1 MRLRWKFFLI
11 LLVFSLTPLFVVTMI
26 SQHGTK
32 RLGDTISNDTRQTL
46 TGITHESLQQ
56 TAENS
61 STILLRTKKTLEL
74 SLLVLAEE
82 AERALAQEPP
92 TPPEVHFARD
102 FDDHLVDVSDTAPS
116 AGHLKGPGGFRLLPT
131 PVSFQH
137 PVFFLAPGVAKRN
150 VSKDIARLTYL
161 IPVFQ
166 GLSREFGDVVQW
178 ANVSLENGVHVS
190 YPGHGG
196 YPEGYDPR
204 MRPWYI
210 NAKETSYRKGSYKTE
225 RLIWTIPIVDPTTG
239 LVTFTAS
246 RRLRRPEG
254 SFAGVA
260 AIDVLIT
267 EILQE
272 SRLSSLWSPKM
283 RSFMVESAVNP
294 ETGETGL
301 RILAQREYQKEAT
314 SWTWILEQ
322 EWLSSAD
329 GDKFRDVV
337 GYLKDGISGHMELPY
352 NGLGSV
358 WAYANIW
365 ENIHF
370 IIIVPK
376 SVIMALPEQT
386 SRTVLDYTRD
396 QLLITA
402 VAALLA
408 VAILGVAA
416 FFGSRTTTR
425 SLERIS
431 SAAERL
437 AKGDFSV
444 RLDIRMGDERDQVV
458 RAFNEMVPK
467 LEDHMHIRKS
477 LELAQEV
484 QQNLLPRA
492 IPKISGLDIAGSSV
506 YCDQTGGDYYDF
518 FNVSEEDENRFA
530 IIVGDV
536 SGHGVPSALLMATAR
551 AMLRQRA
558 SMSGEA
564 KAIVTDVNRHLTLDT
579 YQTGQFMT
587 LFYGEFDARERIVRY
602 VRAGHDPAIAYDP
615 GADEFDELKG
625 QGIALGLDET
635 YVYSQFQRSLV
646 PGQVMVIGTDGI
658 WEMHNAAGEMFGKD
672 GLREIIRAHA
682 SAPANG
688 ILSAITD
695 ALNRFRGGQ
704 ESEDDITMVVVKVEE

>member
-1 MRLRWKFFLI
+1 MKLRWKFFLI
-11 LLVFSLTPLFVVTMI
+11 LLGFSLTPLFVVTMI
-26 SQHGTK
+26 SQHGTR
-32 RLGDTISNDTRQTL
+32 RLGKAISNDTRQTL
-46 TGITHESLQQ
+46 TQITHESLQQ

-61 STILLRTKKTLEL
+61 STILLRTKKALEL

-82 AERALAQEPP
+82 AEHALGQEPP
-92 TPPEVHFARD
+92 TPPKVHFARD
-102 FDDHLVDVSDTAPS
+102 FDDHLVDVSDTAS
-116 AGHLKGPGGFRLLPT
+116 SPGYLRESGDFRLLPS
-131 PVSFQH
+131 PVNFRH
-137 PVFFLAPGVAKRN
+137 PVFLLAPGVAKKS
-150 VSKDIARLTYL
+150 VSEDIARLTHL
-161 IPVFQ
+161 IPAFQ
-166 GLSREFGDVVQW
+166 GFSKEFGDVLQW

-246 RRLRRPEG
+246 RRLRGPDG

-267 EILQE
+267 GILQE

-283 RSFMVESAVNP
+283 RSFMVESEVNP
-294 ETGETGL
+294 ATGETGL

-314 SWTWILEQ
+314 SWTWIIEQ

-329 GDKFRDVV
+329 ADKFRDVV

-352 NGLGSV
+352 YGVGSV

-370 IIIVPK
+370 VIIVPK
-376 SVIMALPEQT
+376 SVVMALPEQT
-386 SRTVLDYTRD
+386 SRTVLNYTRD
-396 QLLITA
+396 ELLITA

-408 VAILGVAA
+408 VASLAVAS
-416 FFGSRTTTR
+416 FFGSRATTR
-425 SLERIS
+425 SLVKIS

-444 RLDIRMGDERDQVV
+444 RLDMRTGDERDQVV

-467 LEDHMHIRKS
+467 LEDHVRIRKA

-492 IPKISGLDIAGSSV
+492 TPKIPGLDIAGSSV
-506 YCDQTGGDYYDF
+506 YCDETGGDYYDF
-518 FNVSEEDENRFA
+518 FNVSKEDETRFA

-558 SMSGEA
+558 SMPGEA
-564 KAIVTDVNRHLTLDT
+564 KAIITDVNRHLTSDT
-579 YQTGQFMT
+579 YLTGQFMT
-587 LFYGEFDARERIVRY
+587 MFYCEFNPKERIVRY

-615 GADEFDELKG
+615 GADEFNELKG
-625 QGIALGLDET
+625 EGIALGLDET
-635 YVYSQFQRSLV
+635 YAYSEFQHALV
-646 PGQVMVIGTDGI
+646 PGQVIVIGTDGI
-658 WEMHNAAGEMFGKD
+658 WEMHNAGGEMFGKD
-672 GLREIIRAHA
+672 GLREIIRDHA

-688 ILSAITD
+688 ILGAITD
-695 ALNRFRGGQ
+695 ALNRFRGGYAC
-704 ESEDDITMVVVKVEE
+704 EDDITMVVVKVEQ